1 VVVKSKLG
9 LAMVTIL
16 CGMAIPA
23 VAASAATLAV
33 NSEVDAPDA
42 SPGDGTCATSDGA
55 CTLRAAVMEA
65 NLGSGDEIVLPAG
78 HFKLTIAPVLTAVG
92 RDDGDPGHGVDASH
106 GDLNVLVPMT
116 IKGAGAKATIVD
128 GNRVDRIFDVQA
140 DATISDL
147 TVTKGSTRARELIGP
162 TGGGAIGNSADLT
175 LERVAVTNSRSEY
188 GGGIF
193 NIPGSFMTLR
203 DSVVSGNEAGEA
215 GGIRVDDKGLVV
227 NSTITGNRVVSY
239 RHVDA
244 QGGLSGEGGG
254 IDVRGMRLDV
264 VNSTITRNFASDGGG
279 GLNISLAY
287 IDVGPPAFTAAAP
300 AGPGVI
306 ALQNSIVAGNKADD
320 TGQDCRATDAVFTS
334 LGNNIDLDGSCGLT
348 AAGDHPKAAPRL
360 GRLRDNGGP
369 TPTHALLKGSP
380 AIDSAAAKACPKTDQ
395 RGVARPQG
403 AGCDIGA
410 FEAAPRHKAKRHRH
424 HRRHRHS

>member
-1 VVVKSKLG
+1 MVVAM
-9 LAMVTIL
+9 LAVAG
-16 CGMAIPA
+16 GMAIPA
-23 VAASAATLAV
+23 AASAATLAV
-33 NSEVDAPDA
+33 NSEADAPDA
-42 SPGDGTCATSDGA
+42 SPGDGACATADGA

-65 NLGSGDEIVLPAG
+65 NAGSDDAIVLPAG

-106 GDLNVLVPMT
+106 GDLNMLVPMT
-116 IKGAGAKATIVD
+116 VKGAGAKSTVVD

-140 DATISDL
+140 NATISDL
-147 TVTKGSTRARELIGP
+147 TVTRGSTRARELIGP
-162 TGGGAIGNSADLT
+162 TGGGAIGNSANLT

-239 RHVDA
+239 RHADA

-264 VNSTITRNFASDGGG
+264 INSTITRNFASDGGG
-279 GLNISLAY
+279 GLNISFAY
-287 IDVGPPAFTAAAP
+287 VGVAPPALTAAAP

-306 ALQNSIVAGNKADD
+306 ALQNSIVAGNSADD
-320 TGQDCRATDAVFTS
+320 TGNDCRTTDATFTS
-334 LGNNIDLDGSCGLT
+334 LGNNIDGDGSCGLT
-348 AAGDHPKAAPRL
+348 ASGDKPKTAPRL

-369 TPTHALLKGSP
+369 TPTRALLKGSP
-380 AIDSAAAKACPKTDQ
+380 AIDAAAAGACPKTDQ
-395 RGVARPQG
+395 RGVSRPQG

-410 FEAAPRHKAKRHRH
+410 FEAVPRHHKAKKK
-424 HRRHRHS
+424 RRRR